1 MALGRRALHGLVW
14 MLAQNVVS
22 RACSLLSQLVLAAL
36 LRPADFGLIGLTYT
50 VSSITT
56 TLLNIGIDDVLMQR
70 SKALRLW
77 AGPAFWISF
86 GLALAAALLMVGA
99 SPLAA
104 TIYQAPGMVGLLA
117 ILALSMPIG
126 ALATVPSVVLRARM
140 QFGTV
145 AVYGALEIVAQA
157 TLTVVLAWYGF
168 GAYSFV
174 IPAPLLA
181 AAKSV
186 AFWRLA
192 SLDASYRPKRRRWK
206 YLVGNT
212 AANFMSRLLLTIMG
226 QGDYMMLGLVASQAV
241 VGSYYFGFRL
251 AAQPL
256 WVLAGNIAGVLFP
269 ALVQLKAEPRRQ
281 GDAALK
287 ASALLSFCVMPLALM
302 QAAVA
307 APVVDSLFGDKWAS
321 AIPVIQLLSFGLALD
336 AVSWIAGALLSAR
349 GEFKAGLAYM
359 LCLAP
364 IFFVLIGIG
373 AWLDKAVGVAWA
385 LCVYY
390 AATQPVFVYVVYRR
404 CGVTIG
410 QVAAIYLKPIVCG
423 AAGIGLGFAVSLLP
437 AVASIPLLRAIII
450 CAVGGVIYA
459 GLVRL
464 LAPEIWHEVKDRVSR
479 AVRRQ
484 APA

>member
-1 MALGRRALHGLVW
+1 M
-14 MLAQNVVS
+14 
-22 RACSLLSQLVLAAL
+22 
-36 LRPADFGLIGLTYT
+36 
-50 VSSITT
+50 
-56 TLLNIGIDDVLMQR
+56 
-70 SKALRLW
+70 
-77 AGPAFWISF
+77 
-86 GLALAAALLMVGA
+86 
-99 SPLAA
+99 
-104 TIYQAPGMVGLLA
+104 
-117 ILALSMPIG
+117 
-126 ALATVPSVVLRARM
+126 
-140 QFGTV
+140 
-145 AVYGALEIVAQA
+145 
-157 TLTVVLAWYGF
+157 
-168 GAYSFV
+168 
-174 IPAPLLA
+174 
-181 AAKSV
+181 
-186 AFWRLA
+186 
-192 SLDASYRPKRRRWK
+192 
-206 YLVGNT
+206 
-212 AANFMSRLLLTIMG
+212 
-226 QGDYMMLGLVASQAV
+226 
-241 VGSYYFGFRL
+241 
-251 AAQPL
+251 
-256 WVLAGNIAGVLFP
+256 LFP

-349 GEFKAGLAYM
+349 GEFKAGLVYM

-410 QVAAIYLKPIVCG
+410 QVAALYLKPIVCG
-423 AAGIGLGFAVSLLP
+423 AVRIGLGFAVALLP
-437 AVASIPLLRAIII
+437 GVAGIPLLRAIII